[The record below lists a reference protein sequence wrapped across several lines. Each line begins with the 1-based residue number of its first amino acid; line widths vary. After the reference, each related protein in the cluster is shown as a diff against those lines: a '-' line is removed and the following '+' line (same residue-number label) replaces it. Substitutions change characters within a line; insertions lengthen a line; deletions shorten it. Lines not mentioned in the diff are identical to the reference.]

1 MKSVLFTRRMSGDV
15 GNLALNV
22 ATADRHRKISKSH
35 IIMVNVLLYDKDKG
49 LPEVY
54 LRWAIVANIQFIVF
68 VSRIMVRVSASH

>member
-1 MKSVLFTRRMSGDV
+1 MSGDV

-35 IIMVNVLLYDKDKG
+35 IIMVNVLLYDKDKEG
-49 LPEVY
+49 LSEVY